1 MPKRIL
7 VLNGHPDPESYN
19 VALTEAYVRRAAAAE
34 AEVRVIHI
42 RKLDF
47 NPNLQCGY
55 RKRTELEPDLLAA
68 WEDIQWCQHL
78 AVVHPV
84 WWGSLPAIFK
94 GFIDRLFLPG
104 FVFEKREG
112 SLMWDP
118 LLKGRSGRIITTMDQ
133 PGLWYRLR
141 YGQPSIRAMKAATM
155 RFVGI
160 WPVRTLVIGPIRLSK
175 DAFRA
180 KALQKAEAA
189 GQRDAR

>member
-19 VALTEAYVRRAAAAE
+19 VALTEAYVQGAQAGG
-34 AEVRVIHI
+34 AEVRVLHI
-42 RKLDF
+42 RELDF
-47 NPNLQCGY
+47 NPNLEYGY

-68 WEDIQWCQHL
+68 REDIQWCQHL

-104 FVFEKREG
+104 FAFEKREG
-112 SLMWDP
+112 SVWWDK
-118 LLKGRSGRIITTMDQ
+118 LLSGRSGRIITTMDQ
-133 PGLWYRLR
+133 PGLYYRIR
-141 YGQPSIRAMKAATM
+141 YGQPSIRAMKALTM

-180 KALQKAEAA
+180 KALKKAEAA
-189 GQRDAR
+189 GRRDAR